1 MSFIDIEDPRKADE
15 IVADF
20 IRSRG
25 RIRDDDT
32 RARLGQ
38 VEAQNSVLAKSKPI
52 VQSLDKVVD
61 KLSTIKQV
69 RVDPPETL
77 YDEYAKLT
85 INKDH
90 VFGMYKK
97 DENTYWLGNQE
108 VFIDN
113 NENITIGGHNYGNAK
128 GLWNLLMLNNPDQF
142 RSTEK
147 DKTDYLDIVG
157 KTDLVNNRL
166 GNRKKDTAKLK
177 WLRERWGDEDEGGA
191 GLKDTGGYIDELIK
205 HLHLVVAERYAG
217 NVEATTPVIQQILG
231 DLKRIHYL
239 NSEDLV
245 NIYRELCIPLGNL
258 ETGAT

>member
-61 KLSTIKQV
+61 KLSTIRQV

-113 NENITIGGHNYGNAK
+113 NENITIGGHNYGNAR

-177 WLRERWGDEDEGGA
+177 WLRERWGDEGGA

>member
-38 VEAQNSVLAKSKPI
+38 VEAQNSVLAKAKPI

-61 KLSTIKQV
+61 KLSTIRQV

-217 NVEATTPVIQQILG
+217 NVEATTPVIQQILS
-231 DLKRIHYL
+231 DLKRVHYL
-239 NSEDLV
+239 NSGDLV
-245 NIYRELCIPLGNL
+245 NICRELCIPLGNL